1 MTDEKGLNL
10 FGIANEDC
18 KILRVQENDWIK
30 AVAFSY
36 NDNGINWISFATKN
50 GDFKTSGD

>member
-18 KILRVQENDWIK
+18 KTLRVKENDWID
-30 AVAFSY
+30 ALGYSY
-36 NDNGINWISFATKN
+36 NDDGITRISFATNN
-50 GDFKTSGD
+50 GDVQSSGE

>member
-18 KILRVQENDWIK
+18 KILRVQENSWID

-36 NDNGINWISFATKN
+36 NDNGITRISFATN
-50 GDFKTSGD
+50 DGDNKASGE